1 MKTVVIINSKGGSGK
16 STLAVNLAAN
26 LALKGQNPAILD
38 LDPQGSSMRWLQNRP
53 ADLPEIHGIA
63 GYEKKST
70 MTRAWQLQPPEGT
83 NPLIVDTPAGLD
95 KNGLAATSRG
105 ADAILIPVMPSD
117 IDIHAAVNCIADL
130 LLTTKSDMTQRRI
143 GIIANRVRANTRVY
157 ARLERFLRSLDIP
170 LVATFRD
177 SQNYTRSAELG
188 IGINEMP
195 LWQVR
200 KDVGAW
206 KELNSWLDS
215 TLNDVSNV
223 RAAAQSNGSSG
234 CAFCRCTKFAYSE
247 LIARIGLQLPGI
259 WPFLR
264 IFLAVQRQCADLS
277 CRLPSAESI
286 NAFKFF
292 GYSPKD

>member
-26 LALKGQNPAILD
+26 FALKGQNPAILD

-53 ADLPEIHGIA
+53 ADLPEIHRIA
-63 GYEKKST
+63 GYEKKAT

-95 KNGLAATSRG
+95 RNGLAATSRG

-117 IDIHAAVNCIADL
+117 IDIHAAVNCISDL

-143 GIIANRVRANTRVY
+143 GIIGNIVRANTRVY
-157 ARLERFLRSLDIP
+157 ARLERFRRSLDIP

-188 IGINEMP
+188 VGVNEMP

-206 KELNSWLDS
+206 KELYSWLDT
-215 TLNDVSNV
+215 TLNDVTNV
-223 RAAAQSNGSSG
+223 R
-234 CAFCRCTKFAYSE
+234 
-247 LIARIGLQLPGI
+247 QLPSRMGV
-259 WPFLR
+259 R
-264 IFLAVQRQCADLS
+264 AV
-277 CRLPSAESI
+277 PSVVTPIA
-286 NAFKFF
+286 N
-292 GYSPKD
+292 

>member
-53 ADLPEIHGIA
+53 SDMPEIHGIA

-195 LWQVR
+195 VWQVR
-200 KDVGAW
+200 KDLGAW
-206 KELNSWLDS
+206 KELSSWLDS
-215 TLNDVSNV
+215 TLNDVTNV
-223 RAAAQSNGSSG
+223 RA
-234 CAFCRCTKFAYSE
+234 
-247 LIARIGLQLPGI
+247 
-259 WPFLR
+259 
-264 IFLAVQRQCADLS
+264 
-277 CRLPSAESI
+277 LPSRMGLRAVPS
-286 NAFKFF
+286 AVTPF
-292 GYSPKD
+292 SPTAN